1 MALMLG
7 DITVETTIDLEY
19 YRDDVI
25 GALQPDDIDDA
36 LQFLEEC
43 WGYTDVDVLGCL
55 LQDMDSD
62 LLIEKLSECLDVSSA
77 LTLVE
82 RLHEYTISFSK
93 QRENTK
99 DNHIKDLKDKVD
111 NLLAVCNHTVIK
123 EAEEL
128 GNNV

>member
-62 LLIEKLSECLDVSSA
+62 LLIEKISQCLDVRSA

-82 RLHEYTISFSK
+82 SLHEWTLSFSK
-93 QRENTK
+93 QREQAK
-99 DNHIKDLKDKVD
+99 DKQIQDLTRRVDDLLSLNHI
-111 NLLAVCNHTVIK
+111 VIK
-123 EAEEL
+123 ESEEL
-128 GNNV
+128 RNDV

>member
-1 MALMLG
+1 MLG
-7 DITVETTIDLEY
+7 DITVEATVDLEY

-25 GALQPDDIDDA
+25 DALHPDDVDDA
-36 LQFLEEC
+36 LECLENW

-62 LLIEKLSECLDVSSA
+62 LLIEKISQCLDVSSA

-82 RLHEYTISFSK
+82 RLHEYTVHFSK
-93 QRENTK
+93 QREQAK
-99 DNHIKDLKDKVD
+99 DRQIQDLTRRVD
-111 NLLAVCNHTVIK
+111 DLLSLNHTVIK
-123 EAEEL
+123 ESEEL

>member
-1 MALMLG
+1 MLG
-7 DITVETTIDLEY
+7 DITVEATVDLEY

-25 GALQPDDIDDA
+25 DALQPDDIDDA
-36 LQFLEEC
+36 LECLESW
-43 WGYTDVDVLGCL
+43 WGFTDVDVLGCL

-62 LLIEKLSECLDVSSA
+62 LLIEKLSQCLDVSSA

-93 QRENTK
+93 QRENIK
-99 DNHIKDLKDKVD
+99 DNHIKDLKDWVD
-111 NLLAVCNHTVIK
+111 DLLTVCDPSVIK

-128 GNNV
+128 RNNV